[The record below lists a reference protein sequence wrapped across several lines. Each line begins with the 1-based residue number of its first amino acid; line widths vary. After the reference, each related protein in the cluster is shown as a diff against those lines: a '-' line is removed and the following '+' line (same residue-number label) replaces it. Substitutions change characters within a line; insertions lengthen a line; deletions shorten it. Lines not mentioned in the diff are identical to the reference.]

1 MSRYGHIELLTP
13 PDDGCILNGV
23 TRQTILDLKEDIK
36 KQFDINV
43 EERQVSIHEL
53 INSDKEGR
61 LLSVFGASTY
71 CPLLPVSRLCYRDT
85 TMNLNLA
92 AGQDFNNKLNKMLVD
107 VM

>member
-1 MSRYGHIELLTP
+1 M
-13 PDDGCILNGV
+13 
-23 TRQTILDLKEDIK
+23 RQEIK
-36 KQFDINV
+36 DQFNVNV

-85 TMNLNLA
+85 TMNLNLS
-92 AGQDFNNKLNKMLVD
+92 AGKDFNDKLNKMLVD
-107 VM
+107 AM